1 MVRGGNRCLLCAA
14 FVGARQAAAAEVIR
28 AGRSAYFVA
37 SAIDTYTGGA
47 LNLAPR
53 VPWWRKQ

>member
-14 FVGARQAAAAEVIR
+14 FVGARHAAAVGVIR
-28 AGRSAYFVA
+28 AGRSAHFAA
-37 SAIDTYTGGA
+37 SAMDTYTGGA

>member
-28 AGRSAYFVA
+28 AGRSAHFAA

-53 VPWWRKQ
+53 VP